1 MRKIIQIYSTAKSEI
16 MSFKKE
22 FDGLETTALKVVV
35 GGILFAVAL
44 WFGLYAS
51 LLLAAILKACA

>member
-1 MRKIIQIYSTAKSEI
+1 

-44 WFGLYAS
+44 WFGLYVS
-51 LLLAAILKACA
+51 LWLIVILQGCA

>member
-1 MRKIIQIYSTAKSEI
+1 MRKITQMYSTAKSEI

-44 WFGLYAS
+44 YAS
-51 LLLAAILKACA
+51 LLLAAILKGCA